1 MIFPDVNVIAQSIGD
16 DLARIGNMID
26 IEIMQLARCAAD
38 PVRDGRLA
46 CGRAAKAALAELP
59 ARIAARGPFTNYA
72 AAEEAGRIE
81 TARVL
86 SILDGTGM
94 PTSGSA

>member
-26 IEIMQLARCAAD
+26 DDLVQLARCAAD

-46 CGRAAKAALAELP
+46 CGRAAKAALA
-59 ARIAARGPFTNYA
+59 
-72 AAEEAGRIE
+72 GRVE

-86 SILDGTGM
+86 ALLDGTGM